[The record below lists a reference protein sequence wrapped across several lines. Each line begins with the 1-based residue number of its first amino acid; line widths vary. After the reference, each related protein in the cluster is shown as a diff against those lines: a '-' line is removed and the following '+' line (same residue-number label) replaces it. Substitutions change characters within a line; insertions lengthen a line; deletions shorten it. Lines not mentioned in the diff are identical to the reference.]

1 MDKAKDA
8 ILILVPAGQ
17 PGQAAVL
24 LVDTLSKP
32 EETIMERLIPNDVAP
47 SAIHVTAGH
56 PGPPAVPVVDQAR
69 GPGPV
74 VMERST

>member
-32 EETIMERLIPNDVAP
+32 EVTTMEGLIPND
-47 SAIHVTAGH
+47 AILVL
-56 PGPPAVPVVDQAR
+56 V
-69 GPGPV
+69 
-74 VMERST
+74 